1 MIQIMGAGALGS
13 LIGGLIQLSG
23 KEVIFVARGKQL
35 QKLKEKLVIT
45 GLLDAELNVRV
56 VEKPVDAEITFFTVK
71 AYDTESAGKMLCEVN
86 PGIVCTLQNGIGVE
100 EILRKYVKKVIRGVT
115 SYGANLIDYGKVM
128 YAGKGFVYLPKSEES
143 RKIAKVLEEAGM
155 NVEIVE
161 NIDFFIWA
169 KAVVNSV
176 INPLTAICRVR
187 NGHIIENMDIWE
199 IAEKIAREGQAL
211 MEKLGYKFDAISE
224 VKKVAKMT
232 AKNKSSML
240 QDVLKGKRTEID
252 YINGEIVRKCNEF
265 GLSCEYNKMIWKLV
279 KGLEYGIS
287 LRDPDIRDAYS

>member
-1 MIQIMGAGALGS
+1 MIQVMGAGALGS
-13 LIGGLIQLSG
+13 LLGALLQLSG

-35 QKLKEKLVIT
+35 EALRKKLIIT
-45 GLLDAELNVRV
+45 GLLNAELEVKASER
-56 VEKPVDAEITFFTVK
+56 PVDAEITFFTVK
-71 AYDTESAGKMLCEVN
+71 AYDTETAGKMLGEIN

-100 EILRKYVKKVIRGVT
+100 KILKRYVERVVRGVT

-128 YAGKGFVYLPKSEES
+128 YAGKGFVYLPKGKEAE
-143 RKIAKVLEEAGM
+143 RVARVLIEAGM

-169 KAVVNSV
+169 KAIVNSV

-187 NGHIIENMDIWE
+187 NGSIIESEHIWQV
-199 IAEKIAREGQAL
+199 AEKIAKEGQNL

-224 VKKVAKMT
+224 VRRVAEMT
-232 AKNKSSML
+232 ARNKSSML
-240 QDVLKGKRTEID
+240 QDVLRGKRTEID
-252 YINGEIVRKCNEF
+252 YINGEIVKKCKEL
-265 GLSCEYNKMIWKLV
+265 GLSCDFNEMIWKIV

-287 LRDPDIRDAYS
+287 LRDPDISVANI